1 MTRRREGWHAQAA
14 AAQVAAQS
22 GRQLAACGTCLEGA
36 RRRRRPAL
44 APPLPSL
51 LLPAPPSSLSR
62 QGHGRLPHGRRCHRR
77 RPYGRLSRQCS
88 VETPSPRSPS
98 VLLRGLGVTV
108 ARFRP
113 THAALEASRAEPRG
127 RWRPM
132 GHLARV
138 GARRRPAQP
147 SFELV
152 YSLSVCQLFRLSRFV
167 PDFDVSG
174 KTAEPKMAFNFAHLL
189 SAACGGA
196 PRRLGRL
203 RRPWARCARL
213 WFGRGCQH
221 RKMAY
226 VYQI

>member
-1 MTRRREGWHAQAA
+1 MRRSRLVYPKSSIMRRRDGRRGGSADMTRRREGWHAQAA

-36 RRRRRPAL
+36 RRRRRSAL
-44 APPLPSL
+44 APPSPSL

-62 QGHGRLPHGRRCHRR
+62 QDRGRLPHGRRCHRR
-77 RPYGRLSRQCS
+77 RPYGRLSRRCS

-132 GHLARV
+132 GPSSSGGCAAAT
-138 GARRRPAQP
+138 GAT
-147 SFELV
+147 LV
-152 YSLSVCQLFRLSRFV
+152 
-167 PDFDVSG
+167 
-174 KTAEPKMAFNFAHLL
+174 
-189 SAACGGA
+189 
-196 PRRLGRL
+196 
-203 RRPWARCARL
+203 
-213 WFGRGCQH
+213 
-221 RKMAY
+221 
-226 VYQI
+226 